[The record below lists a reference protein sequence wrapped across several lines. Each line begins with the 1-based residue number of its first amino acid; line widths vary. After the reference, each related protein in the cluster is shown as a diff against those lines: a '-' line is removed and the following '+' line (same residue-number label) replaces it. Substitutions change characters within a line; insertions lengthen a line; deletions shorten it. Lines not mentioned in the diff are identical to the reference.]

1 MSYSVDHLKGEIR
14 AAMTEL
20 DRAGSDAQSLELHE
34 LRAAIYRLS
43 GAGVELPDELSRVAD
58 SASEGIARAR
68 QALAESSAALSD
80 YQTNHVVNAG
90 GRIAS
95 TANAGGVGQAAI
107 AVAAAIAAAGMA
119 KTAQRRATAAQNRN
133 ESSSPDTQSLLA
145 KEFEQA
151 RAESLQKNGDV
162 RRELRRLRECFA
174 QALRRFFQ
182 KHGAKIEG
190 LLKVAG
196 IGVPLAALLMGVG
209 VITGG
214 AAAVVVVAPFY
225 LAAANFAVEMAQ
237 YEAEHGFRNNGKTYL
252 MVGKEGI
259 KLALAAN
266 EAKLFTNTMFSPIFN
281 DTSTAWTKAAV
292 AGADYAWKIIELRN
306 RRGFRPRG
314 ETFLITT
321 KEGFVAAFEAAV
333 PFVGEK
339 HIPLIVARAAC
350 TAFFNIVEQRPAG
363 GYWWRKEQFFKTAKK
378 EVIKSAV
385 GEYLKFNTSPESDE
399 AEATEFH
406 VKDITFNDLDKT
418 WELGSDKIPDAH
430 AYFKDHSEAYLKMTT
445 FVENAWKLL

>member
-1 MSYSVDHLKGEIR
+1 
-14 AAMTEL
+14 MTEL
-20 DRAGSDAQSLELHE
+20 DRAEGDAQSLELHE

-43 GAGVELPDELSRVAD
+43 GAGVEHSDELGRVAD

-68 QALAESSAALSD
+68 QALADSSAALSD
-80 YQTNHVVNAG
+80 YQTNHVVNAA

-95 TANAGGVGQAAI
+95 TANAGGVGQAAL

-133 ESSSPDTQSLLA
+133 ESSSPDTRSLLA
-145 KEFEQA
+145 REFEQA

-174 QALRRFFQ
+174 QALRQFFQ

-196 IGVPLAALLMGVG
+196 IGVPLATLLVGVG

-214 AAAVVVVAPFY
+214 GAVAVIGLAPFY
-225 LAAANFAVEMAQ
+225 LAAAKFAVQMAK
-237 YEAEHGFRNNGKTYL
+237 YEAEHGFKHNRKTYL
-252 MVGKEGI
+252 MVTKEVV
-259 KLALAAN
+259 KLALEADS
-266 EAKLFTNTMFSPIFN
+266 AKLIFN
-281 DTSTAWTKAAV
+281 ETSTGWTKAAV
-292 AGADYAWKIIELRN
+292 AAADYAWKIIELRN

-314 ETFLITT
+314 ETFLIAT
-321 KEGFVAAFEAAV
+321 KEGFAAAFEAAV

-339 HIPLIVARAAC
+339 NISLIVAKTAC

-363 GYWWRKEQFFKTAKK
+363 GYWWKKEQFFKTVKK

-385 GEYLKFNTSPESDE
+385 GEFLKFNTSSESDE
-399 AEATEFH
+399 AKATGFH
-406 VKDITFNDLDKT
+406 VKNITFNDLDKA

-430 AYFKDHSEAYLKMTT
+430 AYFKDHSEAYLKMATY
-445 FVENAWKLL
+445 VENKWKRP